1 MKRRRNLKKEQRD
14 RIQNENGTKQI
25 AGNNPHLNGMILNQ
39 ILNLAENILV
49 NLRKI
54 DLHHGNAL
62 I

>member
-1 MKRRRNLKKEQRD
+1 MKRRRNLKKEQGD

-25 AGNNPHLNGMILNQ
+25 AENNAHLNGMILN
-39 ILNLAENILV
+39 LAQNIFV